1 MYRFVLIF
9 VLLLLSAAPSFAG
22 KEETVSDLVKK
33 AEAARVEDR
42 PGLYLRAADLRLKDA
57 DQLYTAGKSDEA
69 GAAVNDVVEY
79 SQKAVDAATK
89 TGKKLKNA
97 EITIRKIAARL
108 ADIKRTL
115 TFEDQAPVQEA
126 IDRLQHMRT
135 DLLARMF
142 GSKE

>member
-135 DLLARMF
+135 DLLARMS